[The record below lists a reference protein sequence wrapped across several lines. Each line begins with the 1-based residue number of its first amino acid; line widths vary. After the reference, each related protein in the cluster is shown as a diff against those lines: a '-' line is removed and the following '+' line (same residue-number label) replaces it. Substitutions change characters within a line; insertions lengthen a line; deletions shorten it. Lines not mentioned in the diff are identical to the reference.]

1 MACLKDGKMS
11 PAQKRVPKQ
20 SCTDRHMWISTK
32 VMLQGGARK
41 NGHFNKRCHV
51 PLDFSVEKM
60 TCDLSLHN
68 TQRMF
73 RDFEDPNSKGKNN
86 KTFMIKLGRK
96 YS

>member
-1 MACLKDGKMS
+1 MGISIKGATSL
-11 PAQKRVPKQ
+11 
-20 SCTDRHMWISTK
+20 WISVWK
-32 VMLQGGARK
+32 
-41 NGHFNKRCHV
+41 
-51 PLDFSVEKM
+51 KM